1 MQVMEAVNVMANDKL
16 VGVYDYLGDE
26 CRGLYVEFMT
36 HGEKKG
42 VGWPV
47 CQEKRVHLKVHI
59 FLEKKKKKVENLVFD
74 SFLLEVGVSSLSS
87 CINERN
93 PLSSW

>member
-59 FLEKKKKKVENLVFD
+59 FLEKKKKRWKTWYLIVF
-74 SFLLEVGVSSLSS
+74 FWKWEY
-87 CINERN
+87 
-93 PLSSW
+93 PP